1 MAAIPPTSRRI
12 ALKVQY
18 LGTNFFGWQRQP
30 RHRSVQGVL
39 EQAAAKLAGH
49 AVSIHGA
56 GRTDTG
62 VHAAGQVAHFDTTSP
77 IPAERWWEVLNDSL
91 PDDVAVLDSAIA
103 APEWHARFSAQ
114 WRRYRY
120 AIWNT
125 RAVQVFWRPFS
136 WQYAL
141 PLDEGPMAR
150 ALQSLL
156 GEHDLDLFRLSGSS
170 RAHSRVRVQSAQC
183 WRSGPLVWVEVQ
195 ASGFLYRMMRLLVGA
210 LVPVGRGEVTPAE
223 FEQMWR
229 KGLPPAQPHLG
240 GSIVRFSVPAR
251 GLCLTHVGYD
261 LDPFLG
267 REQTGSWQP
276 VRSFPFACEQNPQE
290 SVPFDTGW
298 QPCLSPA

>member
-1 MAAIPPTSRRI
+1 
-12 ALKVQY
+12 
-18 LGTNFFGWQRQP
+18 
-30 RHRSVQGVL
+30 
-39 EQAAAKLAGH
+39 
-49 AVSIHGA
+49 
-56 GRTDTG
+56 
-62 VHAAGQVAHFDTTSP
+62 
-77 IPAERWWEVLNDSL
+77 
-91 PDDVAVLDSAIA
+91 
-103 APEWHARFSAQ
+103 
-114 WRRYRY
+114 
-120 AIWNT
+120 
-125 RAVQVFWRPFS
+125 VQVFWRPFS